1 MILTKWTHKKQAP
14 KKLLILI
21 TLAALLLTACGGGAS
36 DGIPEDAVAMVN
48 GSPISRTTYENT
60 LALMKMNYEMEMG
73 PGFFDEP
80 DNEEGLTLLDT
91 IKEQVLER
99 LIFTEIILQDAVANG
114 IELQEDDF
122 NDTMEMF
129 MGFIEEDE
137 ELTNFMAQNNISEDY
152 FREEMRKELLM
163 MEYQEY
169 YVNNINITDEDAR
182 AFYDNNPEMFSTNQV
197 SASHILVEDEAFA
210 NELKAQL
217 NDGADFAE
225 LAVAHSTCPSSA
237 QGGDLGYF
245 GRGQMVPEFENA
257 AFGMEVGDIS
267 EPVQTQFGWH
277 IILLT
282 DRIDDTGDFES
293 AKAMIINQLQ
303 QEEMMAHIES
313 LQQSAEIQR
322 RENL

>member
-1 MILTKWTHKKQAP
+1 MP
-14 KKLLILI
+14 KTLLIFI
-21 TLAALLLTACGGGAS
+21 TVAALLLTACGGGGN
-36 DGIPEDAVAMVN
+36 DGIPEDAVAVVN

-99 LIFTEIILQDAVANG
+99 LIFTEIILQDAVEHG
-114 IELQEDDF
+114 IELQEDEF

-137 ELTNFMAQNNISEDY
+137 ELKNFMAQNNISEDY

-163 MEYQEY
+163 MEYQEHY
-169 YVNNINITDEDAR
+169 MTHINITDEDAR
-182 AFYDNNPEMFSTNQV
+182 EFYDNNPEMFASNQV
-197 SASHILVEDEAFA
+197 AASHILVEDEALA
-210 NELKAQL
+210 VDLKAQL
-217 NDGADFAE
+217 DDGADFAE
-225 LAVAHSTCPSSA
+225 LAVAHSTCPSSS

-257 AFGMEVGDIS
+257 AFAMEVGDIS
-267 EPVQTQFGWH
+267 EPIQTQFGWH

-282 DRIDDTGDFES
+282 DRIDEAGDFES
-293 AKAMIINQLQ
+293 AKAIIINQLQ
-303 QEEMMAHIES
+303 QEELMAHIES
-313 LQQSAEIQR
+313 LQESADIQR

>member
-14 KKLLILI
+14 QKLLILI
-21 TLAALLLTACGGGAS
+21 TLAALLLTACGGGGNE
-36 DGIPEDAVAMVN
+36 GIPEDAVAVVN

-99 LIFTEIILQDAVANG
+99 LIFTEIILQDAVEHG
-114 IELQEDDF
+114 IELQEDEF

-137 ELTNFMAQNNISEDY
+137 ELKNFMAQNNISEDY

-163 MEYQEY
+163 MEYQEHY
-169 YVNNINITDEDAR
+169 MTHINITDEDAR
-182 AFYDNNPEMFSTNQV
+182 AFYDNNPEMFATNQV
-197 SASHILVEDEAFA
+197 SASHILVEDEALA

-217 NDGADFAE
+217 DEGADFAE

-257 AFGMEVGDIS
+257 AFAMEVGDIS

-282 DRIDDTGDFES
+282 DRIDEAGDFES

>member
-1 MILTKWTHKKQAP
+1 MIMTKFTRNTSVP

-21 TLAALLLTACGGGAS
+21 TLAALLLTACGGGNE
-36 DGIPEDAVAMVN
+36 GIPEDAVAVVN
-48 GSPISRTTYENT
+48 GNPISRTTYENT

-99 LIFTEIILQDAVANG
+99 LIFTEVVLQDAVEHG
-114 IELQEDDF
+114 IELEEEEF
-122 NDTMEMF
+122 NETMEMF

-137 ELTNFMAQNNISEDY
+137 DLKNFMAQNNISEDY
-152 FREEMRKELLM
+152 FRQEMRNELLM
-163 MEYQEY
+163 MEYQEHY
-169 YVNNINITDEDAR
+169 MSHLNITDEDAR
-182 AFYDNNPEMFSTNQV
+182 EYYDNNPEMFSTNQV
-197 SASHILVEDEAFA
+197 AASHILVEDEALA
-210 NELKAQL
+210 LDLKAQL
-217 NDGADFAE
+217 DDGADFAE

-257 AFGMEVGDIS
+257 AFAMEVGDIS
-267 EPVQTQFGWH
+267 DPVQTQFGWH

-282 DRIDDTGDFES
+282 DRIDEAGDFES
-293 AKAMIINQLQ
+293 AKTVIINQLQ
-303 QEEMMAHIES
+303 QEELMAHIES
-313 LQQSAEIQR
+313 LQESAEIQR
-322 RENL
+322 REDL

>member
-1 MILTKWTHKKQAP
+1 MIFTNRTHKRQTP

-21 TLAALLLTACGGGAS
+21 TLAALLLTACGGGN

-99 LIFTEIILQDAVANG
+99 LIFTEIILQDAVEHG
-114 IELQEDDF
+114 IELEEEEF
-122 NDTMEMF
+122 NETMEMF

-137 ELTNFMAQNNISEDY
+137 ELNTFMAQNNISEDY

-163 MEYQEY
+163 MQYQEH
-169 YVNNINITDEDAR
+169 YVTHINITDEDAR
-182 AFYDNNPEMFSTNQV
+182 AYYDNNLEMFASNQV
-197 SASHILVEDEAFA
+197 SASHILVEDEALA
-210 NELKAQL
+210 VDLKAQL
-217 NDGADFAE
+217 DDGADFAE
-225 LAVAHSTCPSSA
+225 LAVAHSTCPSAA

-257 AFGMEVGDIS
+257 AFAMEVGDIS
-267 EPVQTQFGWH
+267 DPVQTQLGWH

-282 DRIDDTGDFES
+282 DRIDEAGDFES
-293 AKAMIINQLQ
+293 AKTIIINQLQ

-313 LQQSAEIQR
+313 LQESADIQR
-322 RENL
+322 REDL